1 MEIGYMESQIKNKS
15 IAAFYR
21 RLSANISIETAS
33 AIFTWLLVS
42 GASLYSMLMW
52 TSISNTQVALATVL
66 FFSYLFFWLL
76 LGRKT
81 EYKNETTVRLLLLA
95 ITFIF
100 VIAIY
105 FVVPFVY
112 TAILMVVWSAVL
124 PHFMKIKTAFILSP
138 IWSLTLYLVYGLHWD
153 FVGIGVTAMLFW
165 TFNLF
170 ALVMVNTTIKAE
182 ESREKVEM
190 INLELISTQQLLGQA
205 AEQAERVRI
214 ARNIHDLL
222 GHHLTAL
229 TINLQVAG
237 RQLEKLDVGS
247 SDKSSKKAIQDSIEQ
262 CHSLS
267 KLLLSDV
274 REAVSDIRMKSNL
287 NIKQAIIAMT
297 ERLPNINVSLDYP
310 SDITITSVNTA
321 DVLTRCIQES
331 MTNALRHSH
340 AKNMHIAFLQTGG
353 LLTLSIEAALSKQ
366 QKISKT
372 SEIKPNFIL
381 GNGLK
386 GMQERLKQIKGSVV
400 FTLNNAAFITD
411 IKVPVLEHD

>member
-95 ITFIF
+95 ITFII

-153 FVGIGVTAMLFW
+153 FVGVGVTAMLFW

-310 SDITITSVNTA
+310 SDITITDVNTA

>member
-1 MEIGYMESQIKNKS
+1 MESQINNKS

-21 RLSANISIETAS
+21 RHKVNISIETAS

-42 GASLYSMLMW
+42 GASLYAMLMW
-52 TSISNTQVALATVL
+52 TPISNTQVVLAAVL
-66 FFSYLFFWLL
+66 FLSYLFFWLL
-76 LGRKT
+76 LSQQAK
-81 EYKNETTVRLLLLA
+81 YKNEIIVRLLLLA
-95 ITFIF
+95 ITFII

-112 TAILMVVWSAVL
+112 SAILMVVWSAAL
-124 PHFMKIKTAFILSP
+124 PNFMKTKTAFILSP
-138 IWSLTLYLVYGLHWD
+138 LCSVALYLVYGLYWN
-153 FVGIGVTAMLFW
+153 FNGMGITAMLFW

-170 ALVMVNTTIKAE
+170 ALVMVTTTIKAK

-237 RQLEKLDVGS
+237 RQLEKLNVGS
-247 SDKSSKKAIQDSIEQ
+247 SDELSKKAIKDSIEQ

-274 REAVSDIRMKSNL
+274 REAVSDIRQKSNL
-287 NIKQAIIAMT
+287 NIKQAIVAIT
-297 ERLPNINVSLDYP
+297 ERLPNIKVSLDYP
-310 SDITITSVNTA
+310 SDITINDVNTA
-321 DVLTRCIQES
+321 DVLIRCIQES
-331 MTNALRHSH
+331 ITNAVKHGH
-340 AKNMHIAFLQTGG
+340 AKTMHIAFLQTGE
-353 LLTLSIEAALSKQ
+353 LTL
-366 QKISKT
+366 
-372 SEIKPNFIL
+372 
-381 GNGLK
+381 
-386 GMQERLKQIKGSVV
+386 
-400 FTLNNAAFITD
+400 
-411 IKVPVLEHD
+411 